1 MTGDTILWKSSESV
15 KQEPIQ
21 AGTEPSTLFTP
32 QNQTGKFQVKA
43 MLFIS
48 EGLV

>member
-1 MTGDTILWKSSESV
+1 MTRDTILWKSSESV
-15 KQEPIQ
+15 KEPIQ